1 MVQWMDSEAALGS
14 CGVVAVW
21 RMVMV
26 LPDGG
31 GTVWRMVKVLPD
43 GGVAVWGWYCPSAT

>member
-26 LPDGG
+26 LPEWGRG
-31 GTVWRMVKVLPD
+31 CLGVVLPQCYLRH
-43 GGVAVWGWYCPSAT
+43 GAV